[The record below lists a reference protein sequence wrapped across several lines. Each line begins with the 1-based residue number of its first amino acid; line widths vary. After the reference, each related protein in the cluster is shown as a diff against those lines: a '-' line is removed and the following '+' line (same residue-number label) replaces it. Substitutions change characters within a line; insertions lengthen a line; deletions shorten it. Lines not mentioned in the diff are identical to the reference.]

1 LPRCRASCARFAADP
16 LLSRRLVHALRSC
29 ILAAYAA
36 AKLDGRGEEAARRYA
51 LIASHGVTNYRR
63 ALAEHYAAA
72 ARWPDAPFWQ
82 RRMAAMAA

>member
-1 LPRCRASCARFAADP
+1 MPCASG
-16 LLSRRLVHALRSC
+16 

-36 AKLDGRGEEAARRYA
+36 ADTLDGRGEEAARRYA
-51 LIASHGVTNYRR
+51 LIASHGVTDYRR
-63 ALAEHYAAA
+63 ALAEHYTA